1 VPGWSGRG
9 PDGDLWDGPSLAPC
23 RDLDEYPSPYLDGTL
38 DPGKMDEAILLAS
51 RGCPYRCAFC
61 YTPKAF
67 GTRIRVH
74 SLERVVEELA
84 WIRRQGLRS
93 FWFADPSFTLQADRV
108 HLLFDALLREG
119 LDMRIWLET
128 RVDLVDAELL
138 GKMKAVGVHTVAYGL
153 ESAASHVL
161 KRIGKALDLD
171 QVAKAIR
178 STLEAGLDVE
188 LFSQY
193 GLPGE
198 RIEDARRTLTFVREN
213 RVPIQGN
220 TNAQQ
225 MQVYFGTQI
234 QEEAERYGIN
244 AFDESFP
251 PYLSIGSRYETEWMK
266 TAELEEMGRRWKA
279 ASEDGGKHIVS

>member
-1 VPGWSGRG
+1 
-9 PDGDLWDGPSLAPC
+9 LAPC

-108 HLLFDALLREG
+108 HLLFDALLQEG

-161 KRIGKALDLD
+161 KRIGKALYLD